1 MADQIEKPVLPEKF
15 NDFDIDKDGDID
27 IKDVKSIYKSK
38 TFWVNVIALV
48 ALGVQ
53 QKYGYVVDESMQV
66 QALAVINVLL
76 RAITSEPVNWAP
88 TPKAD

>member
-1 MADQIEKPVLPEKF
+1 MTDQIEKPTLPDKF

-27 IKDVKSIYKSK
+27 IKDMKSIYKSK
-38 TFWVNVIALV
+38 TFWVNVVALI

-76 RAITSEPVNWAP
+76 RTITSEPVTWS
-88 TPKAD
+88 TTKAN